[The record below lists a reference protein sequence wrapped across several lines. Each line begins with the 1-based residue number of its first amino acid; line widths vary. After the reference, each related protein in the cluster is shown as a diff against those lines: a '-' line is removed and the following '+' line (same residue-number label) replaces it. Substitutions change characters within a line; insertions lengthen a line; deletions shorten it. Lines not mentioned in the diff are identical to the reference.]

1 MPTYLSPFT
10 VTVKSFH
17 HLEPKHSMGLS
28 RSDLNLEVAKRENSV
43 ILLED
48 NFKDTYQGFDPN
60 NRVIDWLT
68 ILQEENLNNSIILAN
83 EIKIISPII

>member
-1 MPTYLSPFT
+1 
-10 VTVKSFH
+10 
-17 HLEPKHSMGLS
+17 MGLS

>member
-1 MPTYLSPFT
+1 L
-10 VTVKSFH
+10 KWQ
-17 HLEPKHSMGLS
+17 
-28 RSDLNLEVAKRENSV
+28 RENSV

-60 NRVIDWLT
+60 KPESLIGLT

-83 EIKIISPII
+83 EIQNNFTNNL